1 MWRMVMVTVALMGV
15 ACGGDSDDE
24 TATDPTPS
32 CDNPD
37 YNPWLGTCVETFA
50 ADCFDP
56 AGACEGVID
65 MSSGQSTFT
74 WDNGAMVDN
83 AQEGMNFETRLI
95 SSSGDVCAV
104 GETPLMPGQGDCFS
118 TTTYTRAS
126 DGAQM
131 SFCIYQDGAMD
142 VTCPDGSVH
151 SATSEQQAAA
161 NECQYGSGS
170 GEACTVE
177 Y

>member
-1 MWRMVMVTVALMGV
+1 MWRSVMVVLSLTLMACDGGEDDATV
-15 ACGGDSDDE
+15 
-24 TATDPTPS
+24 DPTPS

-37 YNPWLGTCVETFA
+37 YNPWAGTCVETFA

-56 AGACEGVID
+56 EGACEGVID
-65 MSSGQSTFT
+65 TSTGSTSFT
-74 WDNGAMVDN
+74 WANGASVDSEI
-83 AQEGMNFETRLI
+83 AGMGYETTLTA
-95 SSSGDVCAV
+95 SNGTVCATA
-104 GETPLMPGQGDCFS
+104 ETPLMPGQGDCFS

-131 SFCIYQDGAMD
+131 TFCIYQDQSMD

-151 SATSEQQAAA
+151 SSTAEQQQAA

-170 GEACTVE
+170 GEACEVS